1 MTTTYG
7 TVHRS
12 PHPSAPVQQL
22 APHALARPRRTDR
35 VTIALLVGVGASAAF
50 AGVSAL
56 ALAALAS
63 LA

>member
-1 MTTTYG
+1 MTTI
-7 TVHRS
+7 
-12 PHPSAPVQQL
+12 SAPVQRSPRTASPAPQL
-22 APHALARPRRTDR
+22 ALQAPARPRRTDR